1 MIAQRPKDH
10 QEFIYTDEFLDSAD
24 GLLTDAELR
33 ALEVELLEAPAKGR
47 IVPGTGGV
55 RKMRV
60 ALPGRGKSGGARI
73 LYVFA
78 PHDQRIYLLL
88 AYPKSV
94 RDTLSQ
100 AEKNALKKWVQTL

>member
-1 MIAQRPKDH
+1 MIAPPPRGY
-10 QEFIYTDEFLDSAD
+10 QEFIYTDEFLDSVD
-24 GLLTDAELR
+24 GLLTDAQLR
-33 ALEVELLEAPAKGR
+33 QLEVELLDAPAKGR

-55 RKMRV
+55 RKMRF
-60 ALPGRGKSGGARI
+60 ALAGRGKSAGARI

-94 RDTLSQ
+94 RDTLTQ